1 MRALL
6 PLLLAAA
13 AAAHA
18 PVPSATRQ
26 AFLQVNGYYVL
37 YTYPTGPHLSH
48 RGTLLA
54 PLPVTLELL
63 GAHVDMSPDATSASV
78 RFLGSDYSFTAGS
91 STFLYNNRRLPLPE
105 PPQPIPGRGLLV
117 PLLPVLAARGVPHQW
132 HFRWRVLRIWDWR
145 LNTQANPL
153 WHTFMWDR
161 APADR
166 LPRDRLTQFVPV
178 RFHASWSSGFIDYPP
193 STGSRVYVYKR
204 RFYTEV
210 QHTAGLTL
218 SHEERVF
225 LWDAWLLLVKSGED
239 FLTAWSRRGE
249 RVGKYHVRGGLF
261 SWGDYIPPPGHR
273 LQDPCTSRPGG
284 RYVCDYV
291 SGPALGLPGWE
302 SLTAFVIAAFVR
314 E

>member
-6 PLLLAAA
+6 ALLLATAT
-13 AAAHA
+13 AAHA

-132 HFRWRVLRIWDWR
+132 DFRWRVLRIWDWR

-153 WHTFMWDR
+153 WHTLMWDR

-178 RFHASWSSGFIDYPP
+178 RFHASW
-193 STGSRVYVYKR
+193 RVIHHPGARWPVYEH

-210 QHTAGLTL
+210 QHTAGLVL
-218 SHEERVF
+218 RHFDERVF
-225 LWDAWLLLVKSGED
+225 LWDAWLLLVKSGEN

>member
-1 MRALL
+1 
-6 PLLLAAA
+6 
-13 AAAHA
+13 
-18 PVPSATRQ
+18 
-26 AFLQVNGYYVL
+26 
-37 YTYPTGPHLSH
+37 
-48 RGTLLA
+48 
-54 PLPVTLELL
+54 
-63 GAHVDMSPDATSASV
+63 
-78 RFLGSDYSFTAGS
+78 
-91 STFLYNNRRLPLPE
+91 
-105 PPQPIPGRGLLV
+105 
-117 PLLPVLAARGVPHQW
+117 
-132 HFRWRVLRIWDWR
+132 
-145 LNTQANPL
+145 
-153 WHTFMWDR
+153 MWDR